1 MCSDKKSWSSSVF
14 KSISALTI
22 WYELFR
28 YSLLDCVYIWYAVR
42 LMLSELVSWTLI
54 YFSDDH
60 SKPNPVSKML
70 LILGSAQRCCLHC
83 RFGYS
88 GQETQWTP
96 CSIHCGCCD
105 HGFGSRGYSLY
116 ISKPCWT
123 QTLTLYEYSR
133 VRCRFPIS
141 EETQT
146 LVSVAKYASMVLI
159 LMWFFKQPKDVK
171 LHNRMFLVTFKT
183 RDS

>member
-1 MCSDKKSWSSSVF
+1 MNYSVIRFWTAFIFGMLFDLCYQSSF
-14 KSISALTI
+14 LGH
-22 WYELFR
+22 WY
-28 YSLLDCVYIWYAVR
+28 I
-42 LMLSELVSWTLI
+42 
-54 YFSDDH
+54 FSDDQ
-60 SKPNPVSKML
+60 SKTNPVSKML

-88 GQETQWTP
+88 GQETLWTP
-96 CSIHCGCCD
+96 WSIHCGCCD

-159 LMWFFKQPKDVK
+159 LMWFFKQPKDVT
-171 LHNRMFLVTFKT
+171 LHNRIFLVTFKT
-183 RDS
+183 SDSQWCPTKW